1 MENIYWLNF
10 LLGNLIMNKKK
21 LIELYKEESANV
33 FDKIPTQ
40 RIVEFVEMMFEA
52 YENEQTVFACGNG
65 GNVASVQNLVVD
77 MNMHPFVSEDKGVQT
92 IPRNNFKCVSLC
104 SDQAT
109 ITGVGNDLGFRFIF
123 SEQLKYQGVKGDI
136 VFGMSG
142 SGNSKN
148 VLEAFRVAKE
158 KEMKTILVTRNS
170 ANNCNNFADLII
182 SLEGTSEFPGQTGGN
197 NNNFHFEDILSKIT
211 HISVGLLKDKVHNEN

>member
-1 MENIYWLNF
+1 MQ
-10 LLGNLIMNKKK
+10 KQK
-21 LIELYKEESANV
+21 LINLYKSESAEV
-33 FDKIPTQ
+33 FNNIPTSK
-40 RIVEFVEMMFEA
+40 IVQFVDMVFEA
-52 YENEQTVFACGNG
+52 YENEQTIFACGNG

-77 MNMHPFVSEDKGVQT
+77 MNMHPFVSEDKGAQT

-109 ITGVGNDLGFRFIF
+109 ITGVSNDLGFRFIF
-123 SEQLKYQGVKGDI
+123 SEQLKYQGVKGDV

-148 VLEAFRVAKE
+148 VLEAFRVARE
-158 KEMKTILVTRNS
+158 KEMKTILVTRN
-170 ANNCNNFADLII
+170 AVNNCNEFADLTI
-182 SLEGTSEFPGQTGGN
+182 SLKGTSEFPGQTGGN

-211 HISVGLLKDKVHNEN
+211 HISVGLLKEKVYNENKS

>member
-1 MENIYWLNF
+1 MD
-10 LLGNLIMNKKK
+10 KQK
-21 LIELYKEESANV
+21 LIELYKTESSNV
-33 FDKIPTQ
+33 FHTIPTDK
-40 RIVEFVEMMFEA
+40 IVEFVDMMFEA

-77 MNMHPFVSEDKGVQT
+77 MNMHPFVSEDKGAQT

-123 SEQLKYQGVKGDI
+123 SEQLKYQGVKGDV

-148 VLEAFRVAKE
+148 VLPVKN
-158 KEMKTILVTRNS
+158 KL
-170 ANNCNNFADLII
+170 
-182 SLEGTSEFPGQTGGN
+182 
-197 NNNFHFEDILSKIT
+197 
-211 HISVGLLKDKVHNEN
+211 

>member
-1 MENIYWLNF
+1 MD
-10 LLGNLIMNKKK
+10 KRK
-21 LIELYKEESANV
+21 LIDLYKKESSIE
-33 FDKIPTQ
+33 FHSIPTSK
-40 RIVEFVEMMFEA
+40 IIEFVDMIFEA
-52 YENEQTVFACGNG
+52 YDNEKTVFACGNG

-77 MNMHPFVSEDKGVQT
+77 MNMHPFVSEDKGAQT

-109 ITGVGNDLGFRFIF
+109 ITGVSNDLGFRFIF
-123 SEQLKYQGVKGDI
+123 SEQLKYQGVKDDV

-158 KEMKTILVTRNS
+158 KEMKTILVTRNPI
-170 ANNCNNFADLII
+170 NNCNEFADLTI

-211 HISVGLLKDKVHNEN
+211 HISVGLLKEKVYNENQS

>member
-1 MENIYWLNF
+1 
-10 LLGNLIMNKKK
+10 MNKKK

-33 FDKIPTQ
+33 FGNIPTQ
-40 RIVEFVEMMFEA
+40 KIVEFVDMVFEA
-52 YENEQTVFACGNG
+52 YENEQTIFACGNG

-92 IPRNNFKCVSLC
+92 IPRNGFKCVSLC

-109 ITGVGNDLGFRFIF
+109 ITGVSNDLGFRFIF
-123 SEQLKYQGVKGDI
+123 SEQLKYQGIEGDI

-148 VLEAFRVAKE
+148 VLEAFRVARE
-158 KEMKTILVTRNS
+158 RGMKTILVTRNS
-170 ANNCNNFADLII
+170 VNNCNEFADLTI
-182 SLEGTSEFPGQTGGN
+182 SLEGASIFPGQTGGN

-211 HISVGLLKDKVHNEN
+211 HIAVGLLKEKVHNENKP

>member
-1 MENIYWLNF
+1 
-10 LLGNLIMNKKK
+10 MNKKK

-33 FDKIPTQ
+33 FDKMPTQ
-40 RIVEFVEMMFEA
+40 KIVEFVEMMFEA
-52 YENEQTVFACGNG
+52 YKNEQTVFACGNG

-77 MNMHPFVSEDKGVQT
+77 MNMHPFVSEDKGAQT

-123 SEQLKYQGVKGDI
+123 SEQLKYQGAKGDI

-170 ANNCNNFADLII
+170 ANNCNNFADLTI
-182 SLEGTSEFPGQTGGN
+182 SLEGISEFPGQTGGN

-211 HISVGLLKDKVHNEN
+211 HISVGLLKEKVHNEN

>member
-1 MENIYWLNF
+1 MKTTLDWIEVY
-10 LLGNLIMNKKK
+10 KK
-21 LIELYKEESANV
+21 ESYQV
-33 FDKIPTQ
+33 FESIPTKKIQ
-40 RIVEFVEMMFEA
+40 SFVDIVFEA
-52 YENEQTVFACGNG
+52 YENEKTIFACGNG

-109 ITGVGNDLGFRFIF
+109 ITGVSNDLGFRFIF
-123 SEQLKYQGVKGDI
+123 SEQLKYQGSEGDV

-148 VLEAFRVAKE
+148 VLEAFRVGKE
-158 KEMKTILVTRNS
+158 KGMKNILVTRNS
-170 ANNCNNFADLII
+170 INNCNEFTDLTI
-182 SLEGTSEFPGQTGGN
+182 SLEGTSKFPGQTGGN
-197 NNNFHFEDILSKIT
+197 NNNFHFEDFLSKLT
-211 HISVGLLKDKVHNEN
+211 HIGVGLLKEKVHNEN

>member
-1 MENIYWLNF
+1 
-10 LLGNLIMNKKK
+10 MNMLKW
-21 LIELYKEESANV
+21 IGVYKNESTEV
-33 FDKIPTQ
+33 FNTIPNKQIQ
-40 RIVEFVEMMFEA
+40 RFVQMIFEA

-77 MNMHPFVSEDKGVQT
+77 MNMHPFVSEDKGAQT

-109 ITGVGNDLGFRFIF
+109 ITGVSNDLGFRFIF
-123 SEQLKYQGVKGDI
+123 SEQLKYQGKKGDV

-142 SGNSKN
+142 SGNSQN

-158 KEMKTILVTRNS
+158 KGMKTILVTRNEI
-170 ANNCNNFADLII
+170 NKCNDFSDLTI
-182 SLEGTSEFPGQTGGN
+182 SLTGESIFPGQTGGN
-197 NNNFHFEDILSKIT
+197 NNNFHFEDFLSKLT
-211 HISVGLLKDKVHNEN
+211 HIAVGLLKEKVNNEN

>member
-1 MENIYWLNF
+1 MD
-10 LLGNLIMNKKK
+10 KRK
-21 LIELYKEESANV
+21 LIDLYKKESSIE
-33 FDKIPTQ
+33 FHSIPTSK
-40 RIVEFVEMMFEA
+40 IIEFVDMIFEA
-52 YENEQTVFACGNG
+52 YDNEKTVFACGNG

-77 MNMHPFVSEDKGVQT
+77 MNMHPFVSEDKGAQT

-109 ITGVGNDLGFRFIF
+109 ITGVSNDLGFRFIF
-123 SEQLKYQGVKGDI
+123 SEQLKYQGVKDDV

-158 KEMKTILVTRNS
+158 KEMKTILVTRNPI
-170 ANNCNNFADLII
+170 NNCNEFADLTI

-211 HISVGLLKDKVHNEN
+211 HISVGLLKEKVHNENKS

>member
-1 MENIYWLNF
+1 MD
-10 LLGNLIMNKKK
+10 KRK
-21 LIELYKEESANV
+21 LIDLYKTESSNS
-33 FDKIPTQ
+33 FYNIPTSK
-40 RIVEFVEMMFEA
+40 IIEFVDMMFEA
-52 YENEQTVFACGNG
+52 YDNEQTIFACGNG

-77 MNMHPFVSEDKGVQT
+77 MNMHPFVSEDKGAQT

-109 ITGVGNDLGFRFIF
+109 ITGVSNDLGFKFIF

-148 VLEAFRVAKE
+148 VLEALRVARE
-158 KEMKTILVTRNS
+158 KEMKTILVTRN
-170 ANNCNNFADLII
+170 AVNNCNEFADLTI
-182 SLEGTSEFPGQTGGN
+182 SLKGTSEFPGQTGGN

-211 HISVGLLKDKVHNEN
+211 HISVGLLKEKVYNENQS

>member
-1 MENIYWLNF
+1 MD
-10 LLGNLIMNKKK
+10 KRK
-21 LIELYKEESANV
+21 LIDLYKKESSIE
-33 FDKIPTQ
+33 FHSIPTSK
-40 RIVEFVEMMFEA
+40 IIEFVDMIFEA
-52 YENEQTVFACGNG
+52 YDNEKTVFACGNG

-77 MNMHPFVSEDKGVQT
+77 MNMHPFVSEDKGAQT

-109 ITGVGNDLGFRFIF
+109 ITGVSNDLGFRFIF
-123 SEQLKYQGVKGDI
+123 SEQLKYPGVKDDV

-158 KEMKTILVTRNS
+158 KEMKTILVTRNPI
-170 ANNCNNFADLII
+170 NNCNEFADLTI

-211 HISVGLLKDKVHNEN
+211 HISVGLLKEKVHNENKS

>member
-1 MENIYWLNF
+1 
-10 LLGNLIMNKKK
+10 MNKKK
-21 LIELYKEESANV
+21 LVELYKEESANV
-33 FDKIPTQ
+33 FDNIPTEK
-40 RIVEFVEMMFEA
+40 IVKFVDMMFEA

-109 ITGVGNDLGFRFIF
+109 ITGVSNDLGFRFIF
-123 SEQLKYQGVKGDI
+123 SEQLKYQGNKNDI

-148 VLEAFRVAKE
+148 VLEAFRVAKDRG
-158 KEMKTILVTRNS
+158 MKTILVTRNLV
-170 ANNCNNFADLII
+170 NNCNEFADLTI

-211 HISVGLLKDKVHNEN
+211 HITVGLLKEKVHYED

>member
-1 MENIYWLNF
+1 MDKIKLIRIYKSESNYAF
-10 LLGNLIMNKKK
+10 NLIPDTD
-21 LIELYKEESANV
+21 IEK
-33 FDKIPTQ
+33 
-40 RIVEFVEMMFEA
+40 FVNMVFEA
-52 YENEQTVFACGNG
+52 YDNEKTIFAAGNG

-104 SDQAT
+104 SDQAS
-109 ITGVGNDLGFRFIF
+109 ITGIGNDLGFRFIF
-123 SEQLKYQGVKGDI
+123 SEQLKYQGVEGDI

-148 VLEAFRVAKE
+148 VLEAFRVARNRG
-158 KEMKTILVTRNS
+158 MKTILVTRNS
-170 ANNCNNFADLII
+170 VNNCNEFADLTI

-211 HISVGLLKDKVHNEN
+211 HIAVGLLKEKVHNEN

>member
-1 MENIYWLNF
+1 
-10 LLGNLIMNKKK
+10 
-21 LIELYKEESANV
+21 
-33 FDKIPTQ
+33 
-40 RIVEFVEMMFEA
+40 MMFEA
-52 YENEQTVFACGNG
+52 YDNEQTVFACGNG

-109 ITGVGNDLGFRFIF
+109 ITGVGNDLGFRHIF
-123 SEQLKYQGVKGDI
+123 SEQLKYQGVKEDI

-142 SGNSKN
+142 SGNSQN

-158 KEMKTILVTRNS
+158 RGMKTILVTRNS
-170 ANNCNNFADLII
+170 VNNCNEFADLTI

-211 HISVGLLKDKVHNEN
+211 HISVGLLKEKVHNEN

>member
-1 MENIYWLNF
+1 MD
-10 LLGNLIMNKKK
+10 KRK
-21 LIELYKEESANV
+21 LIDLYKTESSNS
-33 FDKIPTQ
+33 FYNIPTSK
-40 RIVEFVEMMFEA
+40 IIEFVDMMFEA
-52 YENEQTVFACGNG
+52 YDNEQTIFACGNG

-109 ITGVGNDLGFRFIF
+109 ITGVSNDLGFRFIF

-148 VLEAFRVAKE
+148 VLEALRVARE
-158 KEMKTILVTRNS
+158 KEMKTILVTRN
-170 ANNCNNFADLII
+170 AVNNCNEFADLTI
-182 SLEGTSEFPGQTGGN
+182 SLKGTSEFPGQTGGN

-211 HISVGLLKDKVHNEN
+211 HISVGLLKEKVYNENQS